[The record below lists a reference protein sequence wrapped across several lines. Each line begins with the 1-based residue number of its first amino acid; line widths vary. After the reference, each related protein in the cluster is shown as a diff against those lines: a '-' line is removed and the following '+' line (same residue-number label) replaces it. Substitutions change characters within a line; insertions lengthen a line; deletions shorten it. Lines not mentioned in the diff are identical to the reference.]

1 MSQDAAIEV
10 RAVSKSFGNVHAVK
24 GLDLT
29 VRRGGIYGLLGPNG
43 SGKTTTMRMVL
54 SILMPD
60 QGQIRVLGRD
70 RVADSKHRIGYLPED
85 RGLYKNMRVG
95 KFLRYMARL
104 RGVPRVGLDK
114 TILGW
119 LERVDLGDKLKEK
132 CGVLSR
138 GQQQR
143 VQTIA
148 ALIHEPD
155 LLILDEPFS
164 GLDPVNRLVL
174 AEIFA
179 EQHARG
185 CTLILSTHMMQHAE
199 EVCDH
204 IVMMDRGD
212 KVLDAPLADVKGDG
226 VSKFLLCEP
235 VNPDADFSAVQ
246 AIGGVADVRRDRTWL
261 RVELEPEAD
270 ASALLAKVAHAM
282 PMARV
287 EIERP
292 SLEDTFVRIIQDRGG
307 VS

>member
-1 MSQDAAIEV
+1 M
-10 RAVSKSFGNVHAVK
+10 
-24 GLDLT
+24 
-29 VRRGGIYGLLGPNG
+29 RRGGIYGLLGPNG

-60 QGQIRVLGRD
+60 SGNIRVLGHE
-70 RVADSKHRIGYLPED
+70 RVADGKHRIGYLPED

-95 KFLRYMARL
+95 AFINYMARL
-104 RGVPRVGLDK
+104 RGVPSAGLDAK
-114 TILGW
+114 IKGW

-148 ALIHEPD
+148 SLIHDPD

-164 GLDPVNRLVL
+164 GLDPVNRRVL
-174 AEIFA
+174 AEIFS
-179 EQHARG
+179 EQHDRG

-199 EVCDH
+199 DVCDH
-204 IVMMDRGD
+204 VVMVDRGD
-212 KVLDAPLADVKGDG
+212 KVLDAPMAQVKGRDG
-226 VSKFLLCEP
+226 SMVVLCEP
-235 VNPDADFSAVQ
+235 LDPNADFA
-246 AIGGVADVRRDRTWL
+246 AITAIDEVLGVVKDRGVL
-261 RVELEPEAD
+261 RVTLKEGVD
-270 ASALLAKVAHAM
+270 ASAELAKLAQIM

-292 SLEDTFVRIIQDRGG
+292 NLEEIFVRIVKERGG
-307 VS
+307 AT

>member
-1 MSQDAAIEV
+1 MKG
-10 RAVSKSFGNVHAVK
+10 VSKSFGQVRAVK
-24 GLDLT
+24 GLDLV

-60 QGQIRVLGRD
+60 EGAIRVLGYD
-70 RVADSKHRIGYLPED
+70 RVAEGKHRIGYLPED

-95 KFLRYMARL
+95 TFLSYMARL
-104 RGVPRVGLDK
+104 RGVPGTGLQK
-114 TILGW
+114 SIIGW
-119 LERVDLGDKLKEK
+119 LERVDLADKYKEK
-132 CGVLSR
+132 CGALSR

-148 ALIHEPD
+148 ALLHEPD

-164 GLDPVNRLVL
+164 GLDPVNRRVL

-204 IVMMDRGD
+204 IVMMDRGE
-212 KVLDAPLADVKGDG
+212 KVLDAPLAEVHGRAGSGTLVCEPTDPALDVSVLEALDG
-226 VSKFLLCEP
+226 V
-235 VNPDADFSAVQ
+235 AAVK
-246 AIGGVADVRRDRTWL
+246 RDRAFL
-261 RVELEPEAD
+261 RIGLQPEAD
-270 ASALLAKVAHAM
+270 PSAVLARVAQAR

-287 EIERP
+287 EVERP
-292 SLEDTFVRIIQDRGG
+292 SLEETFVRIVQDRGG